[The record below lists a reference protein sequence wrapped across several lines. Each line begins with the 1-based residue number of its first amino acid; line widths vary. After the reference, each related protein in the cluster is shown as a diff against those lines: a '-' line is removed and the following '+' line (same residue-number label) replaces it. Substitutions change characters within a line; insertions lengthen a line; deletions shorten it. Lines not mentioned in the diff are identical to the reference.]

1 MAWLRQVPPSA
12 RHPRDR
18 WQVRYRDDTDQE
30 RSAGIY
36 PTQAAANAVKR
47 RLDRGE
53 SIQSIRGLAEE
64 TGDQRKALTLF
75 GDYVTNTW
83 WPRWRDG
90 HPHSA
95 YLYGKRIE
103 KRILPAFG
111 NLRFVDLDADLIG
124 DWKAKMLAAEL
135 APQTIN
141 AYLSL
146 LSTIFNAAVD
156 SDYLPRSPMRRKS
169 QAGRAEAVKKEREP
183 RREVWLTRAQLDR
196 VAAAI
201 SPRYRAL
208 VLVAALTGLRWGE
221 LTALRWDDLQLE
233 RAFDDGA
240 VAGPGRLRVVRALSD
255 PGNSGDIRVKGPKT
269 EASKRTIT
277 LDQETVDA
285 FMAHRQLVGDDVC
298 GDGGYVFTTP
308 GGSRGPG
315 GPLARSN
322 FWRVWNRALKDA
334 KLHTLWQEH
343 GGLHF
348 HDLRHT
354 HATWLLARRVPL
366 IAVANRLGHANPVIT
381 MMIYAH
387 VDRLVDRG
395 ELTAD
400 DLGLEGDDL
409 PNTQK

>member
-1 MAWLRQVPPSA
+1 MAWIMPVPPA
-12 RHPRDR
+12 RRHPRER
-18 WQVRYRDDTDQE
+18 FQVVYRDNSGHQ
-30 RSAGIY
+30 RSGGIY
-36 PTQAAANAVKR
+36 TTRQAAEGVRR

-53 SIQSIRGLAEE
+53 RIESIRGLPEAPV
-64 TGDQRKALTLF
+64 TDHKGRTLF

-183 RREVWLTRAQLDR
+183 RREEWLTRAQLDR

-201 SPRYRAL
+201 SLRY
-208 VLVAALTGLRWGE
+208 
-221 LTALRWDDLQLE
+221 

>member
-1 MAWLRQVPPSA
+1 MAWIMPVPPSRRHA
-12 RHPRDR
+12 RERF
-18 WQVRYRDDTDQE
+18 QVAYRDKQGHQ
-30 RSAGIY
+30 RSGGIY
-36 PTQAAANAVKR
+36 TTRRAAEGVKR
-47 RLDRGE
+47 RLDHGE
-53 SIQSIRGLAEE
+53 GIESIRGLSEE
-64 TGDQRKALTLF
+64 PVTDQKSLIRF

-103 KRILPAFG
+103 KRILPTFG
-111 NLRFVDLDADLIG
+111 NLRFVDLDADVIG
-124 DWKAKMLAAEL
+124 DWKAKMIAEGL

-146 LSTIFNAAVD
+146 LSTILNAAVD

-183 RREVWLTRAQLDR
+183 RREVWLTKDQLDR

-208 VLVAALTGLRWGE
+208 VLAAALTGLRWGE

-255 PGNSGDIRVKGPKT
+255 PGNSGGIRVKGPKT
-269 EASKRTIT
+269 EAGRRTIA
-277 LDQETVDA
+277 LDQQTVDA
-285 FMAHRQLVGDDVC
+285 FLAHRQLV
-298 GDGGYVFTTP
+298 GDGGYVFTTL

-322 FWRVWNRALKDA
+322 FWRVWNRAIKGA

-366 IAVANRLGHANPVIT
+366 IAVANRLGHANPVVT
-381 MMIYAH
+381 MMVYAH
-387 VDRLVDRG
+387 VDQLVERG
-395 ELTAD
+395 ELTAEE
-400 DLGLEGDDL
+400 LGLEDGDGSG
-409 PNTQK
+409 

>member
-1 MAWLRQVPPSA
+1 MAWLRHLPPSA

-18 WQVRYRDDTDQE
+18 WQVRYRDDASQE

-64 TGDQRKALTLF
+64 TGDQDKALMLF
-75 GDYVTNTW
+75 GDYVTTTW
-83 WPRWRDG
+83 WPRWRDS

-124 DWKAKMLAAEL
+124 DWKAKMIAEQL

-141 AYLSL
+141 AYLAL
-146 LSTIFNAAVD
+146 LSTILNAAVD

-183 RREVWLTRAQLDR
+183 RREVWLTRSQLDR
-196 VAAAI
+196 VAVAI
-201 SPRYRAL
+201 TRRYRAL
-208 VLVAALTGLRWGE
+208 VLAAALTGLRWGE
-221 LTALRWDDLQLE
+221 LAALRWDDLQLE
-233 RAFDDGA
+233 RPFDDGA

-255 PGNSGDIRVKGPKT
+255 PGNSGRLRVKGPKT
-269 EASKRTIT
+269 EASKRTIA
-277 LDQETVDA
+277 LDQETIDA
-285 FMAHRQLVGDDVC
+285 FLAHRELVGDRE
-298 GDGGYVFTTP
+298 YVFTTP
-308 GGSRGPG
+308 GGSQGPG

-334 KLHTLWQEH
+334 KLHILWQEH

-366 IAVANRLGHANPVIT
+366 IAVAHRLGHANPVIT
-381 MMIYAH
+381 MMVYAH
-387 VDRLVDRG
+387 VDRLVERG

-400 DLGLEGDDL
+400 DLGLEGDDRS
-409 PNTQK
+409 NTQE

>member
-1 MAWLRQVPPSA
+1 MAWLRHIPPSG

-18 WQVRYRDDTDQE
+18 WQVRYRDTTDRE

-36 PTQAAANAVKR
+36 PTQAAARAIKR

-64 TGDQRKALTLF
+64 TGDQRKTLTLF

-83 WPRWRDG
+83 WPRWLDG
-90 HPHSA
+90 HPHAS

-103 KRILPAFG
+103 KRILRAFG
-111 NLRFVDLDADLIG
+111 NLRFVDLDAELIG
-124 DWKAKMLAAEL
+124 VWKAKMVAEGL
-135 APQTIN
+135 APHTIN

-146 LSTIFNAAVD
+146 LSTILNAAVD
-156 SDYLPRSPMRRKS
+156 SDYLSRSPMRRKS

-183 RREVWLTRAQLDR
+183 RREVWLTRNQLDR

-201 SPRYRAL
+201 TPRYRAL
-208 VLVAALTGLRWGE
+208 VLAAALTGLRWGE
-221 LTALRWDDLQLE
+221 LAALRWDDLQLE
-233 RAFDDGA
+233 RPFDDGA

-255 PGNSGDIRVKGPKT
+255 PGNSGGIRVKGPKT
-269 EASKRTIT
+269 EASKRTIA

-285 FMAHRQLVGDDVC
+285 FLTHRQVVGE
-298 GDGGYVFTTP
+298 GEEEGEYVFTTP
-308 GGSRGPG
+308 GGSQGPG

-334 KLHTLWQEH
+334 KLHTLWQEQ

-381 MMIYAH
+381 MMVYAH
-387 VDRLVDRG
+387 VDRLVERG

-400 DLGLEGDDL
+400 DLGLEGDDR
-409 PNTQK
+409 PDPQE

>member
-1 MAWLRQVPPSA
+1 MAWLRHVPPSA
-12 RHPRDR
+12 RYPRDR
-18 WQVRYRDDTDQE
+18 WQVRYRDDADQE

-53 SIQSIRGLAEE
+53 SPQSIRGPAEE
-64 TGDQRKALTLF
+64 TSDQRKALTLF
-75 GDYVTNTW
+75 GDYFTNTW
-83 WPRWRDG
+83 WPRWRAG

-95 YLYGKRIE
+95 YL
-103 KRILPAFG
+103 
-111 NLRFVDLDADLIG
+111 
-124 DWKAKMLAAEL
+124 WKAKMLAEEL
-135 APQTIN
+135 APHTIN

-146 LSTIFNAAVD
+146 LSTILNAAVD

-183 RREVWLTRAQLDR
+183 RREVWLTRGQLDR

-208 VLVAALTGLRWGE
+208 VLAAAPTGLRWGE

-233 RAFDDGA
+233 WPFDDGA

-255 PGNSGDIRVKGPKT
+255 PGNSGGIRVKGPKT
-269 EASKRTIT
+269 EAGRRTIA

-285 FMAHRQLVGDDVC
+285 FLAHRELV

-322 FWRVWNRALKDA
+322 FWRVWHRALKDA

-381 MMIYAH
+381 MMVYAH
-387 VDRLVDRG
+387 VDRLVERG

-400 DLGLEGDDL
+400 DLGLEGDGRS
-409 PNTQK
+409 NTQE

>member
-1 MAWLRQVPPSA
+1 MAWLRDLSPTP
-12 RHPRDR
+12 RHPRQR
-18 WQVRYRDDTDQE
+18 WQVRYRDEAGRE

-36 PTQAAANAVKR
+36 STRQAAKAVKR
-47 RLDRGE
+47 RVERGDLDQDLPVVPEGAVNH
-53 SIQSIRGLAEE
+53 Q
-64 TGDQRKALTLF
+64 KALILF
-75 GDYVTNTW
+75 GDYVTSTW

-111 NLRFVDLDADLIG
+111 NLRFADLDADRIG
-124 DWKAKMLAAEL
+124 DWKAKMVAEGLAA
-135 APQTIN
+135 QTIN

-146 LSTIFNAAVD
+146 LGTILNAAVD

-183 RREVWLTRAQLDR
+183 RREVWLTRSQLDR
-196 VAAAI
+196 VAVAI
-201 SPRYRAL
+201 TRRYRAL
-208 VLVAALTGLRWGE
+208 VLAAALTGLRWGE
-221 LTALRWDDLQLE
+221 LAALRWDDLQLE
-233 RAFDDGA
+233 RPFDDGA

-255 PGNSGDIRVKGPKT
+255 PGNSGRLRVKGPKT
-269 EASKRTIT
+269 EASKRTIA
-277 LDQETVDA
+277 LDQETIDA
-285 FMAHRQLVGDDVC
+285 FLAHRELVGDRE
-298 GDGGYVFTTP
+298 YVFTTP
-308 GGSRGPG
+308 GGSQGPG

-334 KLHTLWQEH
+334 KLHILWQEH

-354 HATWLLARRVPL
+354 HATWLLASRVPL

-381 MMIYAH
+381 MMVYAH
-387 VDRLVDRG
+387 VDRLVERG

-400 DLGLEGDDL
+400 DLGLEGDDR
-409 PNTQK
+409 PDSQE

>member
-1 MAWLRQVPPSA
+1 MAWLRHVPPSA

-64 TGDQRKALTLF
+64 TGDQGKALTLF

-83 WPRWRDG
+83 WPRWREG

-135 APQTIN
+135 APHTIN

-255 PGNSGDIRVKGPKT
+255 PGNSGGIRVKGPKT
-269 EASKRTIT
+269 EAGKRTIA

-381 MMIYAH
+381 MMVYAH
-387 VDRLVDRG
+387 VDRLVERG

-400 DLGLEGDDL
+400 DLGLEGDDR

>member
-1 MAWLRQVPPSA
+1 MAWIMPVPPSR
-12 RHPRDR
+12 RHPRER
-18 WQVRYRDDTDQE
+18 FQVVYRDNSGHQ
-30 RSAGIY
+30 RSGGIY
-36 PTQAAANAVKR
+36 TTRQAAEGVRR

-53 SIQSIRGLAEE
+53 RIESIRGLPEAPV
-64 TGDQRKALTLF
+64 TDHKGRTLF

-111 NLRFVDLDADLIG
+111 NLRFVDLDADVIG
-124 DWKAKMLAAEL
+124 DWKAKMLAEQL
-135 APQTIN
+135 APHTVN

-146 LSTIFNAAVD
+146 LATILNAAVD

-169 QAGRAEAVKKEREP
+169 QAGRAEAVKKEKEP
-183 RREVWLTRAQLDR
+183 RREVWVTRGQLDR
-196 VAAAI
+196 LAAAI
-201 SPRYRAL
+201 NPRYRAL
-208 VLVAALTGLRWGE
+208 VLAAALTGLRWGE

-240 VAGPGRLRVVRALSD
+240 VAGPGRLRVVRALND
-255 PGNSGDIRVKGPKT
+255 PGNSARIRVKGPKT
-269 EASKRTIT
+269 EAGKRTIA

-285 FMAHRQLVGDDVC
+285 FLAHRELVGADA
-298 GDGGYVFTTP
+298 GYVFTSP
-308 GGSRGPG
+308 GGSGGPG
-315 GPLARSN
+315 GLLARSN

-334 KLHTLWQEH
+334 KLHTSWLEH

-381 MMIYAH
+381 MMVYAH
-387 VDRLVDRG
+387 VDRLVERG
-395 ELTAD
+395 ELTAE
-400 DLGLEGDDL
+400 DLGLQADE
-409 PNTQK
+409 

>member
-1 MAWLRQVPPSA
+1 MAWLRHVPPSA

-18 WQVRYRDDTDQE
+18 WQVRYRDDADQE

-64 TGDQRKALTLF
+64 TGDQRKPLTLF
-75 GDYVTNTW
+75 GDYVTTTW

-111 NLRFVDLDADLIG
+111 NLRFVDLDAELIG
-124 DWKAKMLAAEL
+124 DWKAKMIAEEL
-135 APQTIN
+135 APHTIN

-146 LSTIFNAAVD
+146 LSTILNAAVD

-183 RREVWLTRAQLDR
+183 RREVWLTKDQLDR

-201 SPRYRAL
+201 TPRYRAL
-208 VLVAALTGLRWGE
+208 VLAAALTGLRWGE

-240 VAGPGRLRVVRALSD
+240 VAGPGRLRVLRALSD
-255 PGNSGDIRVKGPKT
+255 PGNSGGIRVKGPKT
-269 EASKRTIT
+269 EAGRRTIA

-285 FMAHRQLVGDDVC
+285 FLAHRQLV

-308 GGSRGPG
+308 GGSQGPG
-315 GPLARSN
+315 GPLSRSN

-354 HATWLLARRVPL
+354 HATWLLACRVPL
-366 IAVANRLGHANPVIT
+366 IAVAHRLGHANPVIT
-381 MMIYAH
+381 MMVYAH
-387 VDRLVDRG
+387 VDRLVERG

-400 DLGLEGDDL
+400 DLGLERDDRS
-409 PNTQK
+409 NTQE